1 MLQKLTC
8 LPRNRIAC
16 WLLVSYSVIKQYI
29 KNYYNIMSCI
39 IILVTH
45 IQNYRPISVLPFFS
59 KIFEKVIYNKL
70 IEFIS
75 ANNIFY
81 EKQFGSAK
89 GMQQVMLL

>member
-1 MLQKLTC
+1 
-8 LPRNRIAC
+8 
-16 WLLVSYSVIKQYI
+16 
-29 KNYYNIMSCI
+29 MSCI

-75 ANNIFY
+75 ANNILY